1 VLAAAWLALAPRT
14 ADFAAQVYRTQ
25 LFSREGFTLWDN
37 SWFAGH
43 HLPGY
48 SLLFPALAS
57 AFGPRLVATAAVMA
71 SATLFAHL
79 VRDQGTGRRRA
90 IAWFACVAAGDL
102 FIGRL
107 TFSVGVACAL
117 ACLVAVQHGRPRIAL
132 ALGAL
137 TAATSPVCALLV
149 AIVLVA
155 WMPPLE
161 RRWRLAVIAMPPAA
175 AVLLALSF
183 PEGGTQPYDTGA
195 ALVALGI
202 TIAVGLALPKTMLAA
217 RRGALLYAFAIIGAY
232 VVASPMGSNISR
244 LGVLAAGPLLIL
256 GFGARRP
263 RPWLVTPVIAIA
275 VILWQLWAP
284 VTEVLKARRSP
295 ATNAAYFQPL
305 LTQLS
310 ALPAGRVE
318 VVPTST
324 RWESVYVARD
334 VSLARGWETQL
345 DHRYNGLFYEQRLT
359 AAAYVRWLRRLG
371 VSYVALS
378 DAPTERWG
386 KNEARLLRGPNTAL
400 PLVWHGRH
408 WRLFAVP
415 GTSSIVSR
423 GRLVRLAPDVVSV
436 ALPAAGSTLIR
447 VRYTR
452 FWRAGAGACVSRAAD
467 GFTLLRVRRPG
478 VYTLRAHFGVEAL
491 LGAADDG
498 CTARRSGPA

>member
-1 VLAAAWLALAPRT
+1 VLAAAYLVLAPRT

-25 LFSREGFTLWDN
+25 LFSREGFALWDN

-43 HLPGY
+43 HMPGY
-48 SLLFPALAS
+48 SLLFPPLAS
-57 AFGPRLVATAAVMA
+57 VFGPRLVGIVAVMA
-71 SATLFAHL
+71 SALLFAHFI
-79 VRDQGTGRRRA
+79 REQGSGRRVA
-90 IAWFACVAAGDL
+90 IVWFACVVAGDL

-107 TFSVGVACAL
+107 TFSLGVACAL
-117 ACLVAVQHGRPRIAL
+117 GCLLAVQHGRPRIAL

-161 RRWRLAVIAMPPAA
+161 RRWRLAVVAMPPAV

-202 TIAVGLALPKTMLAA
+202 TIAVGLALPATMVAA
-217 RRGALLYAFAIIGAY
+217 RRGALLYAIAIVGAY
-232 VVASPMGSNISR
+232 VVHSPMGSNISR

-256 GFGARRP
+256 GAGKQRSRH
-263 RPWLVTPVIAIA
+263 WLVTAVIAIA
-275 VILWQLWAP
+275 VGLWQLWAP
-284 VTEVLKARRSP
+284 VTEVLKAGRSP
-295 ATNAAYFQPL
+295 ATTAAYFQPL
-305 LTQLS
+305 LTELAQL
-310 ALPAGRVE
+310 PTGRVE

-324 RWESVYVARD
+324 RWESVYVARR
-334 VSLARGWETQL
+334 VALARGWETQL
-345 DHRYNGLFYEQRLT
+345 DRRYNGLFYKQRLT
-359 AAAYVRWLRRLG
+359 AAAYVRWLQRLG

-386 KNEARLLRGPNTAL
+386 KNEARLLRGPATAL
-400 PLVWHGRH
+400 PLVWRGRH

-415 GTSSIVSR
+415 GTRSIVSR
-423 GRLVRLAPDVVSV
+423 GQLLALGPDVVSV
-436 ALPAAGSTLIR
+436 ALPAGSTLVR

-452 FWRAGAGACVSRAAD
+452 FWSAGPGACVSRSAD

-478 VYTLRAHFGVEAL
+478 VYTLQAHFGVEAL
-491 LGAADDG
+491 LGAAGDA
-498 CTARRSGPA
+498 CPARRAGSA